1 VDGITLDT
9 IRSLHDWLDINN
21 HQSNTAGIRNR
32 NQPIKNQMKYKL
44 IDIEDESSNEWSEPI
59 TKKEALDQI
68 QEWNDEMGTNYK
80 TIEAFNEN
88 EQYWQWQSV

>member
-1 VDGITLDT
+1 
-9 IRSLHDWLDINN
+9 
-21 HQSNTAGIRNR
+21 
-32 NQPIKNQMKYKL
+32 MKYKL

>member
-1 VDGITLDT
+1 
-9 IRSLHDWLDINN
+9 
-21 HQSNTAGIRNR
+21 
-32 NQPIKNQMKYKL
+32 MKYKL

-68 QEWNDEMGTNYK
+68 HEWNDEMGTNYK
-80 TIEAFNEN
+80 TIVEFNEN

>member
-1 VDGITLDT
+1 
-9 IRSLHDWLDINN
+9 
-21 HQSNTAGIRNR
+21 
-32 NQPIKNQMKYKL
+32 MKYKL

-80 TIEAFNEN
+80 TIEEFNEN
-88 EQYWQWQSV
+88 EQYWQWQPVVDSE

>member
-1 VDGITLDT
+1 
-9 IRSLHDWLDINN
+9 
-21 HQSNTAGIRNR
+21 
-32 NQPIKNQMKYKL
+32 MKYKL

-80 TIEAFNEN
+80 TIAEFNEN
-88 EQYWQWQSV
+88 EQYWQWQPVVDSE